1 MELVIIGVIFAI
13 IAAIMAENRNRSKI
27 GWALGGF
34 FFGIFAILV
43 LAILGKNPT
52 NK

>member
-1 MELVIIGVIFAI
+1 MELIIVGIIFAI

-34 FFGIFAILV
+34 FFGILAILV
-43 LAILGKNPT
+43 LAILGT